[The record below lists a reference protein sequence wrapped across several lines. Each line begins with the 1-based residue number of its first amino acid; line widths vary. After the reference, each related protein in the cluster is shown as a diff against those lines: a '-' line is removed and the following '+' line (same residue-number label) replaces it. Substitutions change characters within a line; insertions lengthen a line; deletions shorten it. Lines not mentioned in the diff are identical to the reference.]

1 MKKNLKLK
9 LEQIFEAAGGAALDL
24 QIYSGSNLL
33 AEASLPL
40 VGEVVSKN
48 ELALIEDRFNSFIA
62 KQELDKSLWL
72 NVQDFIKDDKNNKYL
87 PKPLGLL
94 LEMLSLRVVADLANL
109 NLFEQIAEVF
119 LKGERLF
126 FVPTPMITMFNGGVY
141 GDTNL
146 DFEEYLLIPLTKGRS
161 SFEQKI
167 NNANLVYRKLA
178 LVLKAAGYDADLG
191 VLGAYAPDLVSTVE
205 ALDLIIASINLSG
218 FSPASDFGIGID
230 IGSANL
236 YNKENH
242 NYVFRLSHN
251 YFTNTSLSQL
261 YSEWLIKYPI
271 FYLEDALA
279 PDDTVAWQELSVEL
293 GEELVLAGDKLFTN
307 DSAVL
312 RRGLAAGLANSV
324 VVNLQEYKS
333 IVDVAEFVALAKK
346 RNYQVV
352 FAAAEQ
358 ETNDSFIADLAVA
371 LGADFVKFGAL
382 ARGERL
388 AKYNRLLS
396 ISRRLENFF

>member
-1 MKKNLKLK
+1 
-9 LEQIFEAAGGAALDL
+9 
-24 QIYSGSNLL
+24 
-33 AEASLPL
+33 
-40 VGEVVSKN
+40 
-48 ELALIEDRFNSFIA
+48 
-62 KQELDKSLWL
+62 
-72 NVQDFIKDDKNNKYL
+72 
-87 PKPLGLL
+87 
-94 LEMLSLRVVADLANL
+94 
-109 NLFEQIAEVF
+109 
-119 LKGERLF
+119 
-126 FVPTPMITMFNGGVY
+126 
-141 GDTNL
+141 
-146 DFEEYLLIPLTKGRS
+146 
-161 SFEQKI
+161 
-167 NNANLVYRKLA
+167 
-178 LVLKAAGYDADLG
+178 
-191 VLGAYAPDLVSTVE
+191 
-205 ALDLIIASINLSG
+205 LSG

-333 IVDVAEFVALAKK
+333 IVDVVEFVALAKK